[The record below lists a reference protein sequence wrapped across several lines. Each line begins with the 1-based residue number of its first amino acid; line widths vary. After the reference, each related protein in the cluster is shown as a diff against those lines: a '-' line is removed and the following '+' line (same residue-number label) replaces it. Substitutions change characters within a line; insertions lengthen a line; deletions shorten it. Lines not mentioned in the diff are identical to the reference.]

1 MTTNE
6 KKISIIVNC
15 YNGSKYLKDCL
26 DSIKNQSYRNYELIF
41 WDNQSQDS
49 SKDIFFEYIN
59 DERFKYFLS
68 DKHTPLYE
76 ARNLAIEKSSG
87 DFISFLDTDD
97 WWMKDYLLNRV
108 VLFDK
113 NKDYLFSFS
122 NCFHYFQKKKSK
134 KIFTKIKMPSGNVFD
149 FLSKNY
155 LVKISCLMVKKKVFL
170 KEEKFNKNFNIIG
183 DFEFVMRIASKYKGF
198 SVNQPQGFIRF
209 HSQNFLSKNRSMFY
223 NEYRLWYESIKNL
236 DPYKSYKSYYKNYL
250 LYLKIIK
257 NILENNNKDIF
268 SDIINYPFSL
278 NKFKLLLLFLL
289 PKKIISYLNEKYY

>member
-236 DPYKSYKSYYKNYL
+236 DPYKSYKSYYKNY
-250 LYLKIIK
+250 
-257 NILENNNKDIF
+257 
-268 SDIINYPFSL
+268 
-278 NKFKLLLLFLL
+278 
-289 PKKIISYLNEKYY
+289 